1 MLKRIVDHAVGR
13 PQEDSIRGFDLYGKA
28 VEHLTPSPMSSSI
41 LVTGGA
47 GLIGSALIHALNQR
61 GQEDILVT
69 DVLGKDAKWKNLSPL
84 RFDDYQQADAFLDR
98 LECEPESLPSIR
110 TIFHLGACSATTEAD
125 AGYLME
131 NNFHYTKRLAQWA
144 LQRGI
149 RFVYASSAATYGDG
163 TRGMDD
169 GTDHLASLRPLNAY
183 GYSKH
188 LFDLHAKRNGWLD
201 RMVGIKYFNVFG
213 PNEGHK
219 AEMRS
224 LVSKAYEQ
232 ILETGKV
239 RLFKSHRPDYRDGEQ
254 VRDFVY
260 VKDAVAMTLHLAD
273 TPSANGLF
281 NIGTGTPRTWID
293 LATALFTALDRT
305 PEIEFIDM
313 PDHIRNQYQY
323 HTSAN
328 ISRLRATGWNTPAT
342 TLEEAVGDYVGN
354 YLVPGKH
361 LGG

>member
-1 MLKRIVDHAVGR
+1 M
-13 PQEDSIRGFDLYGKA
+13 
-28 VEHLTPSPMSSSI
+28 SPSI

-84 RFDDYQQADAFLDR
+84 RFDDFIQADSFLDR
-98 LECEPESLPSIR
+98 LEENPDAFGSVR
-110 TIFHLGACSATTEAD
+110 TIFHLGACSATTEMD
-125 AGYLME
+125 SGYLME
-131 NNFHYTKRLAQWA
+131 NNYGYTKHLAHWA
-144 LQRGI
+144 LRRGI

-163 TRGMDD
+163 LQGMDD
-169 GTDHLASLRPLNAY
+169 GTDHLETLRPLNAY

-188 LFDLHAKRNGWLD
+188 LFDLHAKRNGWLEKIA
-201 RMVGIKYFNVFG
+201 GIKYFNVFG

-219 AEMRS
+219 GEMRS

-260 VKDAVAMTLHLAD
+260 VKDAVAMTIHIAN

-281 NIGTGTPRTWID
+281 NIGTGTPRTWVD
-293 LATALFTALDRT
+293 LATALFTALDRK

-313 PDHIRNQYQY
+313 PEHIRNQYQY
-323 HTSAN
+323 HTCADV
-328 ISRLRATGWNTPAT
+328 SRLRSTGWSAPASV
-342 TLEEAVGDYVGN
+342 LEDSVSDYVRN
-354 YLVPGKH
+354 YLVPGLH
-361 LGG
+361 LGDKVA

>member
-1 MLKRIVDHAVGR
+1 MPA
-13 PQEDSIRGFDLYGKA
+13 
-28 VEHLTPSPMSSSI
+28 SI

-84 RFDDYQQADAFLDR
+84 RFDDYMQADAFLD
-98 LECEPESLPSIR
+98 LLDENPDALGSIR
-110 TIFHLGACSATTEAD
+110 TIFHLGACSATTETD

-131 NNFHYTKRLAQWA
+131 NNFGYTKRLAQWS

-163 TRGMDD
+163 TQSMDD
-169 GTDHLASLRPLNAY
+169 GIDHLDSLRPLNAY

-188 LFDLHAKRNGWLD
+188 LFDLYAKRNGWLD
-201 RMVGIKYFNVFG
+201 RLAGIKYFNVFG

-219 AEMRS
+219 GEMRS
-224 LVSKAYEQ
+224 LVAKAYEQ
-232 ILETGKV
+232 IQETGKV
-239 RLFKSHRPDYRDGEQ
+239 RLFKSHRPDYKDGEQ

-260 VKDAVAMTLHLAD
+260 VKDAVEMTIHIAE

-281 NIGTGTPRTWID
+281 NIGTGTPRTWVA
-293 LATALFTALDRT
+293 LATALFAALGRK
-305 PEIEFIDM
+305 PEIEFIEM
-313 PDHIRNQYQY
+313 PAHLRNQYQY
-323 HTSAN
+323 HTCADV
-328 ISRLRATGWNTPAT
+328 SRLHATGWSAPAV
-342 TLEEAVGDYVGN
+342 TLEDAVSDYVRN

-361 LGG
+361 LGDEVAGA

>member
-1 MLKRIVDHAVGR
+1 
-13 PQEDSIRGFDLYGKA
+13 
-28 VEHLTPSPMSSSI
+28 MSASI

-61 GQEDILVT
+61 GREDILVT

-84 RFDDYQQADAFLDR
+84 RFDDYIQADAFLD
-98 LECEPESLPSIR
+98 LLDENPDALGSIK
-110 TIFHLGACSATTEAD
+110 TIYHLGACSATTETD

-131 NNFHYTKRLAQWA
+131 NNYGYTKRLAQWA
-144 LQRGI
+144 LARGI

-163 TRGMDD
+163 AQGMDD
-169 GTDHLASLRPLNAY
+169 GSDHLDTLRPLNAY

-188 LFDLHAKRNGWLD
+188 LFDQHAKRHGWLD
-201 RMVGIKYFNVFG
+201 RIAGIKYFNVFG

-219 AEMRS
+219 GEMRS
-224 LVSKAYEQ
+224 LVAKAYEQ

-239 RLFKSHRPDYRDGEQ
+239 GLFRSHRPDYRDGEQ

-260 VKDAVAMTLHLAD
+260 VKDAVEMTIHIAE

-281 NIGTGTPRTWID
+281 NIGTGTPRTWVD
-293 LATALFTALDRT
+293 LATALFAALDRK

-323 HTSAN
+323 HTCADV
-328 ISRLRATGWNTPAT
+328 SRLRAAGWNAPTAS
-342 TLEEAVGDYVGN
+342 LEDSVSDYVRN
-354 YLVPGKH
+354 YLVPRKH
-361 LGG
+361 LGDA

>member
-1 MLKRIVDHAVGR
+1 M
-13 PQEDSIRGFDLYGKA
+13 
-28 VEHLTPSPMSSSI
+28 SPSI

-61 GQEDILVT
+61 GREDILVT
-69 DVLGKDAKWKNLSPL
+69 DVLGGDMKWKNLSPL
-84 RFDDYQQADAFLDR
+84 RFHDYVQADAFLDR
-98 LECEPESLPSIR
+98 LECEPESLDSIR
-110 TIFHLGACSATTEAD
+110 TIYHLGACSATTERD

-131 NNFHYTKRLAQWA
+131 NNYGYTKALAGWA

-163 TRGMDD
+163 LKGMDD
-169 GTDHLASLRPLNAY
+169 GTDHLDTLRPLNAY

-188 LFDLHAKRNGWLD
+188 LFDLHAKRNGWL
-201 RMVGIKYFNVFG
+201 RREGGIVGIKYFNVFG
-213 PNEGHK
+213 PNEWHK
-219 AEMRS
+219 GEMRS
-224 LVSKAYEQ
+224 LVAKAYEQ

-260 VKDAVAMTLHLAD
+260 VKDAVAMTIHLAE
-273 TPSANGLF
+273 TPSAHGLF
-281 NIGTGTPRTWID
+281 NIGTGTPRNWID
-293 LATALFTALDRT
+293 LTKALFTALDRK

-313 PDHIRNQYQY
+313 PEHIRNQYQY
-323 HTSAN
+323 HTCADV
-328 ISRLRATGWNTPAT
+328 SRLLATGWTTPT
-342 TLEEAVGDYVGN
+342 RPLEESVSDYVRN

-361 LGG
+361 LGDEEA

>member
-1 MLKRIVDHAVGR
+1 
-13 PQEDSIRGFDLYGKA
+13 
-28 VEHLTPSPMSSSI
+28 MSASI

-47 GLIGSALIHALNQR
+47 GLIGSAVIHALNLR
-61 GQEDILVT
+61 GQDDILVT
-69 DVLGKDAKWKNLSPL
+69 DLLGRDAKWKNLSPL
-84 RFDDYQQADAFLDR
+84 RFHDYIQADSFLDR
-98 LECEPESLPSIR
+98 LEENPDSLGSIR
-110 TIFHLGACSATTEAD
+110 TIYHLGACSATTETD

-131 NNFHYTKRLAQWA
+131 NNFGYTKHLAHWA
-144 LQRGI
+144 LRRGI

-163 TRGMDD
+163 LQGMDD
-169 GTDHLASLRPLNAY
+169 GSDRLENLRPLNAY

-188 LFDLHAKRNGWLD
+188 LFDLHAKRNGWLGK
-201 RMVGIKYFNVFG
+201 MAGIKYFNVFG
-213 PNEGHK
+213 PNEAHK
-219 AEMRS
+219 GEMRS
-224 LVSKAYEQ
+224 LVAKAYEQ
-232 ILETGKV
+232 IQETGQVK
-239 RLFKSHRPDYRDGEQ
+239 LFRSHRPDYKDGEQ

-293 LATALFTALDRT
+293 LATALFAALDRK

-323 HTSAN
+323 HTSADV
-328 ISRLRATGWNTPAT
+328 SRLKATGWSAPTL
-342 TLEEAVGDYVGN
+342 TLENSVSDYVRN

-361 LGG
+361 LGE

>member
-1 MLKRIVDHAVGR
+1 M
-13 PQEDSIRGFDLYGKA
+13 
-28 VEHLTPSPMSSSI
+28 SPSI

-47 GLIGSALIHALNQR
+47 GLIGSALIHSLNLR
-61 GQEDILVT
+61 GREDILVT
-69 DVLGKDAKWKNLSPL
+69 DVLGKDSKWKNLSPL
-84 RFDDYQQADAFLDR
+84 RFDDYLQADAFLD
-98 LECEPESLPSIR
+98 LLDENPDALGGIR
-110 TIFHLGACSATTEAD
+110 TIFHLGACSATTETD

-131 NNFHYTKRLAQWA
+131 NNFGYTKRLAQWA

-163 TRGMDD
+163 ALGMDD
-169 GTDHLASLRPLNAY
+169 GTDHLETLRPLNAY

-188 LFDLHAKRNGWLD
+188 LFDLHAKRYGWLGSIA
-201 RMVGIKYFNVFG
+201 GIKYFNVFG

-219 AEMRS
+219 GEMRS

-239 RLFKSHRPDYRDGEQ
+239 RLFKSHRPDYKNGEQ

-260 VKDAVAMTLHLAD
+260 VKDAVAMTLHIAD
-273 TPSANGLF
+273 TPTANGLF
-281 NIGTGTPRTWID
+281 NIGTGTPRTWVD
-293 LATALFTALDRT
+293 LATALFTALGRK

-323 HTSAN
+323 HTCAD
-328 ISRLRATGWNTPAT
+328 ISRLKATGWSSAPIS
-342 TLEEAVGDYVGN
+342 LEDSVSDYVCN

-361 LGG
+361 LGDEVGS

>member
-1 MLKRIVDHAVGR
+1 MPA
-13 PQEDSIRGFDLYGKA
+13 
-28 VEHLTPSPMSSSI
+28 SI

-47 GLIGSALIHALNQR
+47 GLIGSALIHSLNQSGR
-61 GQEDILVT
+61 EDILVT
-69 DVLGKDAKWKNLSPL
+69 DILGKDAKWKNLSPL
-84 RFDDYQQADAFLDR
+84 RFDDYIQADAFLNR
-98 LECEPESLPSIR
+98 LEYEPESLD
-110 TIFHLGACSATTEAD
+110 TITTVYHLGACSATTETD

-131 NNFHYTKRLAQWA
+131 NNYGYTKRLAQWA

-163 TRGMDD
+163 SLGMNDAS
-169 GTDHLASLRPLNAY
+169 DHLDHLRPLNAY

-188 LFDLHAKRNGWLD
+188 LFDQHAKRNGWLD
-201 RMVGIKYFNVFG
+201 KIAGIKYFNVFG

-219 AEMRS
+219 NEMRS
-224 LVSKAYEQ
+224 LVAKAYEQ

-260 VKDAVAMTLHLAD
+260 VKDAVAMTIHIAE
-273 TPSANGLF
+273 TPTANGLF

-293 LATALFTALDRT
+293 LATALFSALGRK

-313 PDHIRNQYQY
+313 PDHLRNQYQY
-323 HTSAN
+323 HTCADVG
-328 ISRLRATGWNTPAT
+328 RLRATGWSAPTS
-342 TLEEAVGDYVGN
+342 TLEDSVSDYVRN

-361 LGG
+361 LGDEVTGA